1 MPITMGDSAPT
12 TLRLLAIEALLER
25 EDLAISALETMP
37 LTLLP
42 TVFELAFKN
51 GETNVLRA
59 IVPIWPLASL
69 PVGDLMEAPE
79 LETLKALLDGLD
91 VFMTQPA
98 CPRKGKLRELDLM
111 TTNTHFWSICA
122 GTYQGDS
129 SQQITRQKQR
139 VQTCPD
145 SEMKKTLKVVT
156 ELRVVDND
164 TKEYAMYLVDW
175 AQQRKDSIHLLC
187 LKLQIW
193 ESSINDVRKILN
205 NIDLHSVQELHVCY
219 LWIDDMAAFGPY
231 LGQMRNLHTLVLEG
245 ITNTYRMDECEGL
258 EEEWT
263 NTLLSQF
270 PKLQCLQHLYVNDIY
285 LLVGCMRGW
294 LGKGKLREL
303 DLMTTNTH
311 FWSICAGTYQGDSS
325 QQITRQKQR
334 VQTCP
339 DSEMKKKTLKVV
351 TELRVVDNDT
361 KEYAMY
367 LVDWAQQRK
376 DSIHLL
382 CLKLQIWESSIND
395 VRTILNNIDLHS
407 VQELHVCYLWIDDM
421 AAFGPY
427 LGQMRNL
434 HTLVLE
440 GITNTYRMD
449 ECEGLEEEWTN
460 TLLSQFPKLQCLQHL
475 YVNDIYLL
483 VGCMRG
489 WLGRSYQSIVCS
501 AAFEERGT
509 VPFGK
514 IAYCQQS
521 MQGHLVARYLLFAT
535 VKVNSICRKG
545 KLRELD
551 LMTTNTHFWSI
562 CAGTYQGDS
571 SQQITRQ
578 KQRVQTCPDSEMKK
592 KTLKVVTELRVV
604 DNDTKEYAMYLVDWA
619 QQRKDSIHLLCL
631 KLQIWESSI
640 NDVRTILNNIDLHSV
655 QELHVCYLW
664 IDDMAAFGP
673 YLGQMRN
680 LHTLVL
686 EGITNTYR
694 MDECEGLEEEWT
706 NTLLSQFPKLQ
717 CLQHLYVNDIYL
729 LVGCMRGWLG

>member
-1 MPITMGDSAPT
+1 MPITMGDPDPT
-12 TLRLLAIEALLER
+12 TLRLLAIEGLLER

-51 GETNVLRA
+51 GQTNVLRA

-69 PVGDLMEAPE
+69 PVGDLMKAPE

-91 VFMTQPA
+91 VFMTRTA

-145 SEMKKTLKVVT
+145 SEM
-156 ELRVVDND
+156 
-164 TKEYAMYLVDW
+164 
-175 AQQRKDSIHLLC
+175 
-187 LKLQIW
+187 
-193 ESSINDVRKILN
+193 
-205 NIDLHSVQELHVCY
+205 
-219 LWIDDMAAFGPY
+219 
-231 LGQMRNLHTLVLEG
+231 
-245 ITNTYRMDECEGL
+245 
-258 EEEWT
+258 
-263 NTLLSQF
+263 
-270 PKLQCLQHLYVNDIY
+270 
-285 LLVGCMRGW
+285 
-294 LGKGKLREL
+294 
-303 DLMTTNTH
+303 
-311 FWSICAGTYQGDSS
+311 
-325 QQITRQKQR
+325 
-334 VQTCP
+334 
-339 DSEMKKKTLKVV
+339 KKTLKVV

-483 VGCMRG
+483 VGCLRG
-489 WLGRSYQSIVCS
+489 WLGSLKKPLETLSV
-501 AAFEERGT
+501 T
-509 VPFGK
+509 
-514 IAYCQQS
+514 YC
-521 MQGHLVARYLLFAT
+521 H
-535 VKVNSICRKG
+535 
-545 KLRELD
+545 
-551 LMTTNTHFWSI
+551 
-562 CAGTYQGDS
+562 
-571 SQQITRQ
+571 
-578 KQRVQTCPDSEMKK
+578 
-592 KTLKVVTELRVV
+592 
-604 DNDTKEYAMYLVDWA
+604 
-619 QQRKDSIHLLCL
+619 
-631 KLQIWESSI
+631 
-640 NDVRTILNNIDLHSV
+640 
-655 QELHVCYLW
+655 
-664 IDDMAAFGP
+664 
-673 YLGQMRN
+673 
-680 LHTLVL
+680 
-686 EGITNTYR
+686 
-694 MDECEGLEEEWT
+694 
-706 NTLLSQFPKLQ
+706 LSQSDLDHLPQYLNLSELK
-717 CLQHLYVNDIYL
+717 HLYFSPE
-729 LVGCMRGWLG
+729 